1 MMLGSILARLDDEAT
16 LQEALAGLDDVVLLA
31 RLRSAAD
38 VAGEPLGS
46 FASAMV
52 GHFVQQADD
61 DQWLALLTAANRADN
76 PAAGALRR
84 ILLAALP
91 VEGDRAEAVPHRHV
105 PQQEA

>member
-1 MMLGSILARLDDEAT
+1 MTLGSILARLDDEAT

-31 RLRSAAD
+31 RLRAAAD
-38 VAGEPLGS
+38 AADEPLRS

-52 GHFVQQADD
+52 GRFVQHAND

-84 ILLAALP
+84 ILLVALP
-91 VEGDRAEAVPHRHV
+91 GDAPRSPSELKS
-105 PQQEA
+105 